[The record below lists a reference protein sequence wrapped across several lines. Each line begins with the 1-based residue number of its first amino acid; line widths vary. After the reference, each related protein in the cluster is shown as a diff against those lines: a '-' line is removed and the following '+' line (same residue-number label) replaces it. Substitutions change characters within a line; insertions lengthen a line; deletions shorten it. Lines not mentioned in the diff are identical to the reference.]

1 MTQQNEDKLV
11 ILHEDNHIIVVMKP
25 QNLASCPD
33 ESGDDNLLDRIR
45 EYVKT
50 TYDKPGNV
58 YIGLVHRLDRPTGGV
73 MVFAKTSKAAGR
85 LGEQMK
91 TGDFEKKYLAV
102 LNGTPN
108 PESGTLVNYLKKNT
122 VNNMVYLCTQ
132 ATDGA
137 KMASL
142 EYSVLEEGLSG
153 RTTVFDDPLF
163 PALNGLAHLPAIAMS
178 HAPIDL
184 LVVMLGTNDCK
195 ERFSV
200 NSQNIADG
208 LRRLV
213 NEAKRMDIWRDE
225 PKILIIAPMIIDKAV
240 YQVPRIGQEMGER
253 CAEKSRQL
261 PALMR
266 ETARET
272 GSWFM
277 DCNPFVRPGPADWMH
292 FDADS
297 NPTFARALASMV
309 KKQ

>member
-33 ESGDDNLLDRIR
+33 ESGDDNLLDRVR

-50 TYDKPGNV
+50 TYKKPGNV

-91 TGDFEKKYLAV
+91 TGDFEKKYLTI

-142 EYSVLEEGLSG
+142 DYRVLQKDERLSLVEVRLHTGRSHQIRVQMAGISHPVYGDMRYGGERAQKGKLALWAYSLTFTHPVTKERMKFICEPPEDETPWNRFDVASVL
-153 RTTVFDDPLF
+153 
-163 PALNGLAHLPAIAMS
+163 
-178 HAPIDL
+178 
-184 LVVMLGTNDCK
+184 
-195 ERFSV
+195 
-200 NSQNIADG
+200 
-208 LRRLV
+208 
-213 NEAKRMDIWRDE
+213 
-225 PKILIIAPMIIDKAV
+225 
-240 YQVPRIGQEMGER
+240 
-253 CAEKSRQL
+253 
-261 PALMR
+261 
-266 ETARET
+266 
-272 GSWFM
+272 
-277 DCNPFVRPGPADWMH
+277 RP
-292 FDADS
+292 
-297 NPTFARALASMV
+297 
-309 KKQ
+309 Q